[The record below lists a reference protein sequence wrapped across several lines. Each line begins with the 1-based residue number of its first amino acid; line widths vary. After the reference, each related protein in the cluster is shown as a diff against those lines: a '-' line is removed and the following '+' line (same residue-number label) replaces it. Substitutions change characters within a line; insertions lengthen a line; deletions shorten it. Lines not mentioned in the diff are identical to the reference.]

1 MPNTKKNL
9 LGHLVGIVKGHN
21 LNFELYFIDECQ
33 SMESYNRCTKGVYTA
48 DYYGWTA
55 NISIPTG
62 ASARDDWCFC
72 LLNAGLEAFEI
83 TYLNYKIDRGSDKL
97 QWFSSYKKMPS
108 KLALNIEEW
117 FEPKTYTIYSN
128 VLQAMWFSDS
138 VDFSFN
144 GVEILVKAI

>member
-1 MPNTKKNL
+1 
-9 LGHLVGIVKGHN
+9 
-21 LNFELYFIDECQ
+21 
-33 SMESYNRCTKGVYTA
+33 MESYNRCTKGVYKL
-48 DYYGWTA
+48 DYFETA

-72 LLNAGLEAFEI
+72 HLNNKLNRFEI

-108 KLALNIEEW
+108 KLALNIEEPIPR
-117 FEPKTYTIYSN
+117 FYNAFTYTIYTN

>member
-1 MPNTKKNL
+1 
-9 LGHLVGIVKGHN
+9 
-21 LNFELYFIDECQ
+21 
-33 SMESYNRCTKGVYTA
+33 MESYNRCNKGVFKA

-55 NISIPTG
+55 NISITTG

-72 LLNAGLEAFEI
+72 NLKNDAFEI
-83 TYLNYKIDRGSDKL
+83 TYNNYKIDKSSDKL
-97 QWFSSYKKMPS
+97 EWYNSYKKMPS
-108 KLALNIEEW
+108 KLALNIQTW
-117 FEPKTYTIYSN
+117 FEPITYTIYSN